1 MKTYFFSI
9 SFFVFSL
16 FIFSESYSQPYRN
29 LDELKGGKV
38 FAVPS
43 GTVADQ
49 FVLKRFPDA
58 KIEWYNSIHDC
69 ALAVSLGK
77 ADATVY
83 DKPVLQNLASKTG
96 GLLVLEELLLP
107 DRYGFAVNLEN
118 KTLKTVIDNLLIE
131 MKQNGEYEKL
141 VQRWMPQKGEPGPM
155 PDFSTLNNNKEILFF
170 GTAAVTE
177 PMSFVGNDQKISG
190 FDIELAYR
198 VAQKLGKKLEVV
210 NMEFGAMIPALV
222 SGKVE
227 MIGAGLSITEE
238 RAKSVLFSMPNLEGG
253 LAVLV
258 KAGDEQKSESAS
270 DLEKIGVLTGSIHEV
285 YALKNFP
292 DAQILTYNTVSDMLT
307 ALDSDKV
314 EAAFM
319 DDVSTTEVFASNP
332 GFTTLEK
339 DLFTVD
345 IAAGF
350 ADDADELRLKFNQ
363 FLSSLKTNG
372 TYKEMVDRWMNAK
385 GSELPEITSP
395 NTAETL
401 RIGIVSDL
409 GLPFATKNNDD
420 WKGFDAEL
428 SMRFAAW
435 LGKKPVMTDMPFG
448 SLIPSLVS
456 GKIDLITSSM
466 MVTEEREKSIDF
478 SDPYFASG
486 ISIIGKK
493 STAAGSENIIFSRLE
508 DIHDKRVGIFS
519 GTIHDAFMA
528 KKFPDAQLFR
538 FESTPDMM
546 LSLTTG
552 KIDAAMFDLITAK
565 LLLRRTPELGLL
577 TDDVL
582 SMNLGVGF
590 SKDNQALLTDFNAF
604 LNEIRADKTYDKI
617 HERWFVQDAEQA
629 VMPVFPDNPDGKKL
643 VVGVSIDD
651 LPYVAFMNDQYVG
664 FDIEMIRTFADRRK
678 YNLEIVSIEF
688 PALIAALSSGKV
700 DMITDGIA
708 ISEERGKEINFSD
721 PYAIFKTAVVV
732 HKKNLAG
739 FDNVKTKEVKSTFL
753 TKLINSFK
761 NNLIREKRYMMILKG
776 LLITIIIS
784 ILAAVTGTILGGLVC
799 YMRMS
804 KNKTLSNIAL
814 SYISLIRGTPVL
826 VLLMIIYY
834 VVFASVNIN
843 PVLVAIIAFGINFA
857 AYVSEMFRSGIESI
871 DKGQKEAGIAL
882 GFTKIETFIH
892 IIMPQAMR
900 QVLPVYKGEFIS
912 LVKMTSIVGYIAVED
927 LTKAS
932 DIIRSRT
939 FDAFFPLI
947 MAAVIYILIS
957 WMLTLVLDY
966 VEFKVDPKKR
976 RVNQRKEILS

>member
-1 MKTYFFSI
+1 MKTYFHFI
-9 SFFVFSL
+9 FPFIFSL
-16 FIFSESYSQPYRN
+16 FIFPTSYAQPYKV

-118 KTLKTVIDNLLIE
+118 RTLKTIIDNVLSE
-131 MKQNGEYEKL
+131 MKKNGEYEKL
-141 VQRWMPQKGEPGPM
+141 IHRWMPDKGEPGPM
-155 PDFSTLNNNKEILFF
+155 PDFSSLKDKNEILYF

-177 PMSFVGNDQKISG
+177 PMSYVDKDHEISG

-198 VAQKLGKKLEVV
+198 VAQKLGKRLEVV

-238 RAKSVLFSMPNLEGG
+238 RAKSVLFSEPNLEGG

-258 KAGDEQKSESAS
+258 KAGDEQVSEPVVVW
-270 DLEKIGVLTGSIHEV
+270 EKIGVLTGSIHEV

-292 DAQILTYNTVSDMLT
+292 NAQILTYNTVPDMLT

-319 DDVSTTEVFASNP
+319 DDVSTATIFAINP
-332 GFTTLEK
+332 GFVVLEK
-339 DLFTVD
+339 DIFTVD

-350 ADDADELRLKFNQ
+350 ADDADELRSKFNQ
-363 FLSSLKTNG
+363 FLSALKTNG
-372 TYKEMVDRWMNAK
+372 IYKKMVDRWMNEK
-385 GSELPEITSP
+385 DGQLPEISFPIT
-395 NTAETL
+395 TETL

-493 STAAGSENIIFSRLE
+493 TSSQGSENIIFSRLE
-508 DIHDKRVGIFS
+508 DIGDKRVGIFS
-519 GTIHDAFMA
+519 GTIHDAFMTN
-528 KKFPDAQLFR
+528 KFPKAQLFR
-538 FESTPDMM
+538 FESTPDLM
-546 LSLTTG
+546 LSLITG
-552 KIDAAMFDLITAK
+552 KIDAAMFDLITAR
-565 LLLRRTPELGLL
+565 LLLKRTPELGLL

-582 SMNLGVGF
+582 SMDLGVGF
-590 SKDNQALLTDFNAF
+590 SKENPALLAEFNAF
-604 LNEIRADKTYDKI
+604 LKEIRADKTYDLI
-617 HERWFVQDAEQA
+617 HDRWFVQDAEEA
-629 VMPVFPDNPDGKKL
+629 LMPIFPEHPDGKDL

-651 LPYVAFMNDQYVG
+651 LPYVAYMNGQYVG
-664 FDIEMIRTFADRRK
+664 FDIEMIRTFAARRN
-678 YNLEIVSIEF
+678 YRLEIVSIEF

-721 PYAIFKTAVVV
+721 PYAVFKTAVVV
-732 HKKNLAG
+732 NKKNLAG
-739 FDNVKTKEVKSTFL
+739 FDDVKTKDVKSSFL
-753 TKLINSFK
+753 TRLGNSFQ

-776 LLITIIIS
+776 LLITILIS
-784 ILAAVTGTILGGLVC
+784 IMAAVTGTILGGLVC
-799 YMRMS
+799 FMRMS
-804 KNKTLSNIAL
+804 GNKSISRIAL
-814 SYISLIRGTPVL
+814 AYISLIRGTPVL

-834 VVFASVNIN
+834 VIFASVNIN
-843 PVLVAIIAFGINFA
+843 PVVVAIIAFGINFA
-857 AYVSEMFRSGIESI
+857 AYVSEMFRSGIESV

-892 IIMPQAMR
+892 IILPQALR

-957 WMLTLVLDY
+957 WLLTLVLDY
-966 VEFKVDPKKR
+966 VEFNVDPKKR
-976 RVNQRKEILS
+976 RLNQRKEIAL